1 VTGVNPATGATL
13 RLVALDSDPATLAWG
28 MGATRVLAGARSGK
42 LYTLDAS
49 NLAILTTAQ
58 IGDEIRDLKWWE
70 PGGLAVAVH
79 KRADGVSL
87 INIATGQVTAFFA
100 LDGDPERAA
109 VDAVLERLF
118 TTTQDDFSVNR
129 VNLATRVLEGR
140 YVLPEKAAGSL
151 FDPVSRKLLVSQR
164 GDRKLLRLDP
174 DQASLISVITLNKR
188 LRDIA
193 VNNVTH
199 EAVAV
204 GDKADELTRVK
215 LADHAAATV
224 ALPARPRFL
233 ALDTALNVAVVGL
246 KNKQVRFV
254 DLAPA
259 GGPVLLPDTVTLT
272 DEPDALAVDATRNLA
287 VVLPDSKRKIHF
299 ISNTTRAL
307 LSSLSLTE
315 DADALALHA
324 GRGLA
329 YVLTDISS
337 CCW

>member
-1 VTGVNPATGATL
+1 
-13 RLVALDSDPATLAWG
+13 
-28 MGATRVLAGARSGK
+28 M
-42 LYTLDAS
+42 
-49 NLAILTTAQ
+49 
-58 IGDEIRDLKWWE
+58 
-70 PGGLAVAVH
+70 
-79 KRADGVSL
+79 
-87 INIATGQVTAFFA
+87 
-100 LDGDPERAA
+100 
-109 VDAVLERLF
+109 
-118 TTTQDDFSVNR
+118 
-129 VNLATRVLEGR
+129 
-140 YVLPEKAAGSL
+140 
-151 FDPVSRKLLVSQR
+151 SRKLLVSQR

-193 VNNVTH
+193 VNDVTH

-329 YVLTDISS
+329 YVLTDKKQLLLVTSIPGPSRRRSRCPSAATRSPSTKRSSARSSPPIRTTRPTCSISRRCRRARRAWPKRPS
-337 CCW
+337 PRFTCCRASRGRWRSRRRPRLR